1 MFKDGGF
8 KFVDQEA
15 VKKLLLEQGWKTE
28 ELEATVKDEKEELMA
43 KAKKLGLKPHPATG
57 VKKLKALI
65 AEA

>member
-1 MFKDGGF
+1 
-8 KFVDQEA
+8 
-15 VKKLLLEQGWKTE
+15 
-28 ELEATVKDEKEELMA
+28 LEATVKDEKEELMA